1 MVLNKVDFCIYK
13 NIHIYYLQENNIKW
27 IKDLKINPDALNL
40 FKEKVGDSLKDI
52 EIREDF
58 LNRRPSI

>member
-13 NIHIYYLQENNIKW
+13 IYIFITHRK
-27 IKDLKINPDALNL
+27 IISSGSKTSKINPDALNL